1 MAPTIT
7 ALQYYGPKDVRL
19 ERVLSRYVFIPF
31 ALPCHPDEVRVQVAY
46 CGICGSDIH
55 EYLGGPIFSPPA
67 GEKNPYTGAELP
79 VTLGHEM
86 SGTIIEIGSSVSDPK
101 LQIGTRVAV
110 NPALNDRHHGVDPC
124 TACQLGLPN
133 ICKRYTSYGFSA
145 AGGGLA
151 SEIVVKHYA
160 CIPLLDSVS
169 LEVGALMEPLAV
181 AWHCI
186 RISGFQKG
194 QTALILG
201 AGPIGLAILM
211 LLRVWGA
218 KTIVISEL
226 TASRKQMAKD
236 FGADLIVDPT
246 ENTDPKDGLDPVV
259 VATQEAVKADGADV
273 TFECT
278 GIQTTLDTAMAA
290 TRPGG
295 VVFNVAIHERPLM
308 VNLNDVTLGE
318 RRLTGGICY
327 TEEDF
332 RGLIAALEA
341 RSFPAEKL
349 ITSIVDLEDVID
361 KGLLELIH
369 NKAAHVKI
377 LVKPNQ
383 ARPSRL

>member
-1 MAPTIT
+1 MAPTVT

-19 ERVLSRYVFIPF
+19 EQVLAR
-31 ALPCHPDEVRVQVAY
+31 PCQADEVRIQIAY

-67 GEKNPYTGAELP
+67 GTKNPYTGAELP

-86 SGTIIEIGSSVSDPK
+86 SGTIVELGSSVLASDPNLK
-101 LQIGTRVAV
+101 VGMRVAV
-110 NPALNDRHHGVDPC
+110 NPALNDRHHGVEKC
-124 TACQLGLPN
+124 TACRLGMPN

-160 CIPLLDSVS
+160 CIPLPDSIS
-169 LEVGALMEPLAV
+169 LKVGALLEPLAV

-186 RISGFQKG
+186 RISGFEKG

-211 LLRVWGA
+211 ILRVWGVR
-218 KTIVISEL
+218 TVVISEV
-226 TASRKQMAKD
+226 TASRKQMARE
-236 FGADLIVDPT
+236 FGADLVIDPT
-246 ENTDPKDGLDPVV
+246 ESDTPKDGLDPVV
-259 VATQEAVKADGADV
+259 TATQEAVQADGADV
-273 TFECT
+273 AFDCT
-278 GIQTTLDTAMAA
+278 GLQSTLNTAIAA

-295 VVFNVAIHERPLM
+295 TVFNVAIHEKPLM
-308 VNLNDVTLGE
+308 VNLNELTLGE

-327 TEEDF
+327 TDLDF
-332 RGLIAALEA
+332 QALIAVLQTKKI
-341 RSFPAEKL
+341 PAEKL
-349 ITSIVDLEDVID
+349 ITSVVDLEDVID
-361 KGLLELIH
+361 KGLLELIQ

-377 LVKPNQ
+377 LIKPSH
-383 ARPSRL
+383 ARSVRP

>member
-1 MAPTIT
+1 MAPTVT
-7 ALQYYGPKDVRL
+7 ALQFHGPKDVRL
-19 ERVLSRYVFIPF
+19 EQVPAAVCR
-31 ALPCHPDEVRVQVAY
+31 PDEVRVQIAY

-55 EYLGGPIFSPPA
+55 EYLGGPIFSPA
-67 GEKNPYTGAELP
+67 KGEANQYTGQRLP

-86 SGTIIEIGSSVSDPK
+86 SGTVVELGSSVSESDPK
-101 LQIGTRVAV
+101 LRVGTRVAV

-124 TACQLGLPN
+124 TACKLALPN
-133 ICKRYTSYGFSA
+133 ICKRYTSHGFSA
-145 AGGGLA
+145 PGGGLA
-151 SEIVVKHYA
+151 SEIVVKHYS
-160 CIPLLDSVS
+160 CIPLPDSVS
-169 LEVGALMEPLAV
+169 LKVGALMEPLAV
-181 AWHCI
+181 AWHCV

-194 QTALILG
+194 QTALITG

-211 LLRVWGA
+211 VLRVWEA
-218 KTIVISEL
+218 KTVVISEV
-226 TASRKQMAKD
+226 TASRKQMARD
-236 FGADLIVDPT
+236 FGADLVVDPT
-246 ENTDPKDGLDPVV
+246 ESDTPKGGVDPVV
-259 VATQEAVKADGADV
+259 AAAQAAVQADGVDV

-278 GIQTTLDTAMAA
+278 GLQTTLDTAIAG

-295 VVFNVAIHERPLM
+295 TVFNIAIHEKPLM
-308 VNLNDVTLGE
+308 VNLNDLTLGE

-341 RSFPAEKL
+341 GKLEAEKL
-349 ITSIVDLEDVID
+349 ITSVVDLDDVIK

-383 ARPSRL
+383 PRSVRL

>member
-7 ALQYYGPKDVRL
+7 ALQFYGRKDVRL
-19 ERVLSRYVFIPF
+19 EQVPSC
-31 ALPCHPDEVRVQVAY
+31 PCRPDEVRVQVAY

-55 EYLGGPIFSPPA
+55 EYLGGPIFSPGP
-67 GEKNPYTGAELP
+67 GEKNPYTGMELP

-86 SGTIIEIGSSVSDPK
+86 SGTVVEIGSSVSDPRLK
-101 LQIGTRVAV
+101 IGTRVAV
-110 NPALNDRHHGVDPC
+110 NPALNDRHHGVEPC

-151 SEIVVKHYA
+151 SEIVVKHFA
-160 CIPLLDSVS
+160 CIPLPDSVS
-169 LEVGALMEPLAV
+169 LKVGALVEPLAV

-211 LLRVWGA
+211 LLRVWEA
-218 KTIVISEL
+218 RTVVISEV

-236 FGADLIVDPT
+236 FGADLVVDPT
-246 ENTDPKDGLDPVV
+246 ESAKSKDGLDPVV
-259 VATQEAVKADGADV
+259 VATQVAVRADGADV
-273 TFECT
+273 CFDCT
-278 GIQTTLDTAMAA
+278 GLQTTLDTAIAG

-295 VVFNVAIHERPLM
+295 TVFNVAIHEKPLM
-308 VNLNDVTLGE
+308 VNLNELTLGE

-327 TEEDF
+327 TDVDF
-332 RGLIAALEA
+332 EGLFAALA
-341 RSFPAEKL
+341 AGKVAAEKL
-349 ITSIVDLEDVID
+349 ITSVVDLQDVVD
-361 KGLLELIH
+361 KGLLELIQ

-377 LVKPNQ
+377 LVKPNH
-383 ARPSRL
+383 ARSVRL

>member
-1 MAPTIT
+1 MFLQRMTPTTLHIVT
-7 ALQYYGPKDVRL
+7 KSNNSSVCR
-19 ERVLSRYVFIPF
+19 
-31 ALPCHPDEVRVQVAY
+31 PDEVRVQIAY

-55 EYLGGPIFSPPA
+55 EYLGGPIFSPA
-67 GEKNPYTGAELP
+67 EGEANQYTGQRLP

-86 SGTIIEIGSSVSDPK
+86 SGTVVELGSSVSDPK
-101 LQIGTRVAV
+101 LRVGTRVAV

-124 TACQLGLPN
+124 TACKLDLPN
-133 ICKRYTSYGFSA
+133 ICKRYTSHGFSA
-145 AGGGLA
+145 PGGGLA
-151 SEIVVKHYA
+151 SEIVVKHFS
-160 CIPLLDSVS
+160 CIPLPDSVS
-169 LEVGALMEPLAV
+169 LKVGALMEPLAV
-181 AWHCI
+181 AWHCV

-211 LLRVWGA
+211 VLRVWEA
-218 KTIVISEL
+218 KTVIVSEV

-236 FGADLIVDPT
+236 FGADLVLDPT
-246 ENTDPKDGLDPVV
+246 ESDTPKAGADPVV
-259 VATQEAVKADGADV
+259 AATQDAVQADGVDV

-278 GIQTTLDTAMAA
+278 GLQTTLDTAIAG

-295 VVFNVAIHERPLM
+295 TVFNIAIHEKPLM
-308 VNLNDVTLGE
+308 VNLNDLTLGE

-332 RGLIAALEA
+332 RGLIAALEGG
-341 RSFPAEKL
+341 RIEAEKL
-349 ITSIVDLEDVID
+349 ITSVVDLDDVIN
-361 KGLLELIH
+361 KGLLELIQ

-383 ARPSRL
+383 PRLVRL